1 MSPGVP
7 AFLSIL
13 ALITLW
19 LTGWFSR
26 LPRDLG
32 LTSGNELFGWL
43 LSASVCSVVE
53 IPISPAA
60 TLHLGVLWLL
70 CAFLRLMQK
79 VPSPARYSSGV
90 ALFFF
95 GFTLYFA
102 GELMVFDPAWIQFSL
117 QHFSL
122 ALLIGLT
129 LLVTP
134 RLERR
139 LVVLTGG
146 MFLGMILSA
155 VSFLSANGV
164 FRIGSAV
171 GWDLLWLSL
180 IALTSIH
187 YFLLWVER
195 KLLRFRAKL

>member
-1 MSPGVP
+1 
-7 AFLSIL
+7 
-13 ALITLW
+13 
-19 LTGWFSR
+19 
-26 LPRDLG
+26 
-32 LTSGNELFGWL
+32 
-43 LSASVCSVVE
+43 
-53 IPISPAA
+53 
-60 TLHLGVLWLL
+60 
-70 CAFLRLMQK
+70 
-79 VPSPARYSSGV
+79 
-90 ALFFF
+90 
-95 GFTLYFA
+95 
-102 GELMVFDPAWIQFSL
+102 
-117 QHFSL
+117 
-122 ALLIGLT
+122 LIGLT

-164 FRIGSAV
+164 LRIGSAV